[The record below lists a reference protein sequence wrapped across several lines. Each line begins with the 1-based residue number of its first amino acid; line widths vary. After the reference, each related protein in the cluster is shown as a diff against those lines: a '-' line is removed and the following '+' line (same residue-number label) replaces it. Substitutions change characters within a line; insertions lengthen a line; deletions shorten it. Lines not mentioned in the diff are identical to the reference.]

1 MTFKKNYPPQ
11 FAQCVFHKNNIV
23 ASINGLDYDL
33 ILWLNYH
40 CSYEW
45 DMNKSLTML
54 VRYTDIKRDFKK
66 TLNTNSV
73 QASLKKIDSMEFE
86 MNYLE
91 SYGSKTKQSC
101 TPFAI
106 TILIDAAS
114 KKSYGFE
121 VTVDKT
127 YISLFTNPSP
137 KVTLEYSN
145 TTVLTQSTYKK
156 LYLLLRDALG
166 KNTSNVRIIDIDD
179 LRNLLN
185 MVSATNTQ
193 VVKTIKKAIK
203 TITDNTNLYVTC
215 IVEKKLTKNGSR
227 EIDKVR
233 FRLYKQVTP
242 QTTILLTQIPQPTPP
257 PPPIAQPTVTPTQSQ
272 QPLVTSN
279 NEIEEVEENDEETQ
293 AEADR
298 LFEEFVDRKVDSLAK
313 KRSDI
318 GNINS
323 WKKGTKKNL
332 MEDNKTIDEFNI
344 VYELYC
350 KKNDLIDKLPK
361 DANQYMIALVDSENK
376 NNRYFVNNKYQVIN
390 LHHEIVVDKVED
402 VLDFLEERYAD
413 MFYWDIMPCS
423 NLNTF
428 KFMAFT

>member
-166 KNTSNVRIIDIDD
+166 KNTSNTRIIDIDD

-203 TITDNTNLYVTC
+203 IITDNTNLYVTC
-215 IVEKKLTKNGSR
+215 IIEKKLTKNGSR

-257 PPPIAQPTVTPTQSQ
+257 PPPIAQPTTTVAI
-272 QPLVTSN
+272 TSN
-279 NEIEEVEENDEETQ
+279 DDEIEEIEKNEQIDNETR
-293 AEADR
+293 AEIDI
-298 LFEEFVDRKVDSLAK
+298 LFEEFVDMKVDLITS

-318 GNINS
+318 KNIGNFKVGVKS
-323 WKKGTKKNL
+323 KL
-332 MEDNKTIDEFNI
+332 MDNHQETDAEFYL

-350 KKNDLIDKLPK
+350 QKNILRDNLPK
-361 DANQYMIALVDSENK
+361 DANHYMIALIDPND
-376 NNRYFVNNKYQVIN
+376 NRNRYLVNDEYQVTDIY
-390 LHHEIVVDKVED
+390 LEVKIDKVED
-402 VLDFLEERYAD
+402 VLDFFEDRYAEG
-413 MFYWDIMPCS
+413 FYWDIMNCS
-423 NLNTF
+423 NVIKYKNI
-428 KFMAFT
+428 AF